1 MGYRSDV
8 GFACD
13 PAVAEVIG
21 AVLELNPKESNSDLH
36 SLVDHGRDKHRG
48 FERLDRLFFE
58 HVKWYE
64 NYEDVGMFNKLMSFL
79 ETHDMCDLYG
89 FIRIGEDYDD
99 IETQGTPYEFDMGI
113 CRSIDI

>member
-21 AVLELNPKESNSDLH
+21 AVLELNPKDKNEELH
-36 SLVDHGRDKHRG
+36 TLVDHGRCGAGGKL
-48 FERLDRLFFE
+48 ERLYFE
-58 HVKWYE
+58 SVKWYE
-64 NYEDVGMFNKLMSFL
+64 NYEDVGMFNKLISFL

>member
-21 AVLELNPKESNSDLH
+21 AVLELNPKDKNEELH
-36 SLVDHGRDKHRG
+36 TLVDHGRCGAGGKL
-48 FERLDRLFFE
+48 ERLYFE
-58 HVKWYE
+58 SVKWYE
-64 NYEDVGMFNKLMSFL
+64 NYEDVGMFNKLISFL

-89 FIRIGEDYDD
+89 FIRIGEEYDD
-99 IETQGTPYEFDMGI
+99 IETLGTPYEFDMGI
-113 CRSIDI
+113 SRSIDI

>member
-21 AVLELNPKESNSDLH
+21 AVLELNPKDKNEELH
-36 SLVDHGRDKHRG
+36 TLVEHGHTCSTPT
-48 FERLDRLFFE
+48 LDRLFFE
-58 HVKWYE
+58 SVKWYE
-64 NYEDVGMFNKLMSFL
+64 SHEDVGMFNKLMSFL

-89 FIRIGEDYDD
+89 FIRIGEEYDD

-113 CRSIDI
+113 CRSIEI

>member
-13 PAVAEVIG
+13 PAVAEIIG
-21 AVLELNPKESNSDLH
+21 VVLELNPKDKNEELH
-36 SLVDHGRDKHRG
+36 TFVEYAHTGSTPTL
-48 FERLDRLFFE
+48 ERLFFE
-58 HVKWYE
+58 SVKWYE

>member
-21 AVLELNPKESNSDLH
+21 AVLELNPKDKNDDLH
-36 SLVDHGRDKHRG
+36 TLVEHGRCGAGGKL
-48 FERLDRLFFE
+48 ERLYFE
-58 HVKWYE
+58 SVKWYE
-64 NYEDVGMFNKLMSFL
+64 NYEDVGMFNKLISFL

>member
-21 AVLELNPKESNSDLH
+21 AVLELNPKDKNDDLH
-36 SLVDHGRDKHRG
+36 TLVEHGHTSQTPT
-48 FERLDRLFFE
+48 LARLFFE